1 MADHSKK
8 NDADAQFAK
17 AQRAED
23 GRKAMT
29 EYEQEAAATRAKTER
44 LRALRLARDAAGI
57 PPPAKKVAAK
67 KAATGVKKAGTAK
80 KATTKKS
87 SAAKAAANAA
97 ATLAEWIDNERKD
110 GRS

>member
-29 EYEQEAAATRAKTER
+29 EYESEAAATRAKTER

-57 PPPAKKVAAK
+57 PPPAKPKAAAK

-80 KATTKKS
+80 KAPAKKKS
-87 SAAKAAANAA
+87 KAETS
-97 ATLAEWIDNERKD
+97 TLSEWMDNERKD

>member
-23 GRKAMT
+23 GRKAMS
-29 EYEQEAAATRAKTER
+29 EYESEAAATRAKTER

-57 PPPAKKVAAK
+57 PPPAKPKAAAK

-80 KATTKKS
+80 KAPAKKKS
-87 SAAKAAANAA
+87 KKETS
-97 ATLAEWIDNERKD
+97 TLSEWMDNERKD

>member
-23 GRKAMT
+23 GRKAMS
-29 EYEQEAAATRAKTER
+29 EYESEAAATRAKTER

-57 PPPAKKVAAK
+57 PPPAKPKAAAK
-67 KAATGVKKAGTAK
+67 KATGTKAGTAK
-80 KATTKKS
+80 KAPAKKKS
-87 SAAKAAANAA
+87 KKETS
-97 ATLAEWIDNERKD
+97 TLSEWMDNERKD

>member
-23 GRKAMT
+23 GRKAMS
-29 EYEQEAAATRAKTER
+29 EYESEAAATRAKTER

-57 PPPAKKVAAK
+57 PPPAKPKAAAK
-67 KAATGVKKAGTAK
+67 KAAAGTKAGTAK
-80 KATTKKS
+80 KAPAKKKS
-87 SAAKAAANAA
+87 KKETS
-97 ATLAEWIDNERKD
+97 TLSEWMDNERKD

>member
-23 GRKAMT
+23 GRKAMS
-29 EYEQEAAATRAKTER
+29 EYESEAAATRAKTER

-57 PPPAKKVAAK
+57 PPPAKPKSAAK

-80 KATTKKS
+80 KAPAKKKS
-87 SAAKAAANAA
+87 KKETS
-97 ATLAEWIDNERKD
+97 TLSEWMDNERKD

>member
-23 GRKAMT
+23 GRKAMS
-29 EYEQEAAATRAKTER
+29 EYESEAAATRAKTER

-57 PPPAKKVAAK
+57 PPPAKPKAAAK
-67 KAATGVKKAGTAK
+67 KAATGVKKAGAAK
-80 KATTKKS
+80 KAPAKKKS
-87 SAAKAAANAA
+87 KAETS
-97 ATLAEWIDNERKD
+97 TLSEWMDNERKD

>member
-29 EYEQEAAATRAKTER
+29 EYESEAAATRAKTER

-57 PPPAKKVAAK
+57 PPPAKPKAAK
-67 KAATGVKKAGTAK
+67 KAAAGTTKAGTAK
-80 KATTKKS
+80 KAPAKKKS
-87 SAAKAAANAA
+87 KKETS
-97 ATLAEWIDNERKD
+97 TLSEWMDNERKD

>member
-1 MADHSKK
+1 MAESKK

-23 GRKAMT
+23 GRKAMS
-29 EYEQEAAATRAKTER
+29 EYEAEAIATRAKTER

-57 PPPAKKVAAK
+57 PPPAKPKATAK
-67 KAATGVKKAGTAK
+67 KAAGTAKKATAK

-87 SAAKAAANAA
+87 SAKATAQAAS
-97 ATLAEWIDNERKD
+97 TLAEWIDNERKD
-110 GRS
+110 GRT

>member
-23 GRKAMT
+23 GRKAMS
-29 EYEQEAAATRAKTER
+29 EYESEAAATRAKTER

-57 PPPAKKVAAK
+57 PPPAKPKPAAK

-80 KATTKKS
+80 KAPAKKKS
-87 SAAKAAANAA
+87 KKETS
-97 ATLAEWIDNERKD
+97 TLSEWMDNERKD

>member
-23 GRKAMT
+23 GRKAMSG
-29 EYEQEAAATRAKTER
+29 YESEAAATRAKTER

-57 PPPAKKVAAK
+57 PPPAKPKAAAK
-67 KAATGVKKAGTAK
+67 KAATGVKKAGAAK
-80 KATTKKS
+80 KAPAKKKS
-87 SAAKAAANAA
+87 KAETS
-97 ATLAEWIDNERKD
+97 TLSEWMDNERKD

>member
-29 EYEQEAAATRAKTER
+29 EYESEAAATRAKTER

-57 PPPAKKVAAK
+57 PPPAKPKAAK
-67 KAATGVKKAGTAK
+67 KAAAGTTKAGTAK
-80 KATTKKS
+80 KAPAKKKLKKETS
-87 SAAKAAANAA
+87 
-97 ATLAEWIDNERKD
+97 TLSEWMDNERKD

>member
-29 EYEQEAAATRAKTER
+29 EYESEAAATRAKTER

-57 PPPAKKVAAK
+57 PPPAKPKAAK
-67 KAATGVKKAGTAK
+67 KAAAGTTKAGAAK
-80 KATTKKS
+80 KAPAKKKS
-87 SAAKAAANAA
+87 KKETS
-97 ATLAEWIDNERKD
+97 TLSEWMDNERKD